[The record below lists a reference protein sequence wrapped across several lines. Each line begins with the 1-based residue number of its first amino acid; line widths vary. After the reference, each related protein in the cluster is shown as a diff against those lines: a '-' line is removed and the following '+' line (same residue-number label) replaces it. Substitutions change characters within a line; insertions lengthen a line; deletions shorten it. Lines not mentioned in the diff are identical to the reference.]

1 MRRPPLSVGFLVALL
16 AAATFG
22 MSGAFVK
29 PLLESGWSPVAAV
42 TVRALTGGIVLL
54 PFALFAVRGRW
65 RAVWRGRWRILG
77 MATIGVAGTQVLYF
91 AAIQRI
97 AVSTAILVEYLAPI
111 LLVAFVWVRSR
122 RTPKPVVLV
131 GSVVAVAGLVLVV
144 SPSGDQPFDA
154 IGLALAIAAM
164 VGCAVFYVI
173 AARPSDGL
181 PPVALACGGLLIGGL
196 ALAAVGATGL
206 LPFTVRLTDVA
217 LLGTAVPWWVP
228 VLVVGVF
235 ATAIAYASSITAT
248 EILGSRL
255 ASFTGLLEVV
265 AATLYA
271 WLLLGESL
279 QPLQLLGGVLILG
292 GIALVRA
299 EKADRALTEPGPLPE
314 AGAPEPRDVPSHSTT
329 PVGPAR
335 GSESPRT

>member
-292 GIALVRA
+292 GIAFVRA